1 MIENVHL
8 NVKKQNQYV
17 EIIKQKIEK
26 HVMIDEIIEQPTA
39 KITAQ

>member
-1 MIENVHL
+1 L

-17 EIIKQKIEK
+17 EIKLLKLEK
-26 HVMIDEIIEQPTA
+26 HVMIEEIIEQLTA